1 MTLKRST
8 FVAVSAAAVLSLAG
22 TGVASAAP
30 ALPAGSSLPTVEQL
44 SSQVPRV
51 ELPNEAYDLADQF
64 GVQLPE
70 FLARPGV
77 SNAELNRVSTD
88 VTAATAAHLRKQGHK
103 DDTNAQK
110 IAQEWANQGKAGIV
124 KFDGNA
130 GDGTTHLNEGSGNV
144 YKLTLQEA
152 KDRLAWLQRDVPV
165 QKSPNAK
172 PFGVASATD
181 GEFVYLAEYFFN

>member
-8 FVAVSAAAVLSLAG
+8 FVAVSAAAVLSLVG
-22 TGVASAAP
+22 TGVATAAP

-110 IAQEWANQGKAGIV
+110 IAQEWANQAKDGKV
-124 KFDGNA
+124 KFEGNA